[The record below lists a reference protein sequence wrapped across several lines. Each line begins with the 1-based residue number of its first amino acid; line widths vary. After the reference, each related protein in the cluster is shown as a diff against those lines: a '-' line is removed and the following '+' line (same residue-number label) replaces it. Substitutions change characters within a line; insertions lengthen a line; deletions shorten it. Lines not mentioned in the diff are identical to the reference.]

1 MAFNHENMATLGL
14 YPGQVTTQSVANLGH
29 WFFKIT
35 FGPGT
40 AGAGGGH
47 GVVDR
52 LRRKRRDEDKY
63 TVTIDVRYKTKIWHY
78 ERTVSKITANV
89 MAKLSGTTLPPRPN
103 VEIQVDDVT
112 VKDKQDPT
120 IEVYKK

>member
-14 YPGQVTTQSVANLGH
+14 FPGQVTTQSVANLGH

-40 AGAGGGH
+40 AGGH

-52 LRRKRRDEDKY
+52 LRKKRRDEDKY

-89 MAKLSGTTLPPRPN
+89 MAKLTGTTLPPRPN
-103 VEIQVDDVT
+103 VEIKVDDVT